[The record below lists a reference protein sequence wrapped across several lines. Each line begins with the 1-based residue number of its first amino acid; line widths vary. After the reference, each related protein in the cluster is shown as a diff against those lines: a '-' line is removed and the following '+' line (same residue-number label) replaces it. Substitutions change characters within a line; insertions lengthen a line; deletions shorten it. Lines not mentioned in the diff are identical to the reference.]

1 MAASMQERDSLGA
14 PEAACCARMCTR
26 PGRPKA
32 SVLPEPVAAMPTRS
46 RPDRMMGQHCAWMG
60 EGCEKPLVD
69 CSSSCEKPAEAEG
82 QEMNMAHRY
91 LSA

>member
-1 MAASMQERDSLGA
+1 
-14 PEAACCARMCTR
+14 MCTR

-69 CSSSCEKPAEAEG
+69 CSSSCEKPAEPKDQIRIIA
-82 QEMNMAHRY
+82 QQY
-91 LSA
+91 LSASACPLPLLQLQKAPLGQDAA